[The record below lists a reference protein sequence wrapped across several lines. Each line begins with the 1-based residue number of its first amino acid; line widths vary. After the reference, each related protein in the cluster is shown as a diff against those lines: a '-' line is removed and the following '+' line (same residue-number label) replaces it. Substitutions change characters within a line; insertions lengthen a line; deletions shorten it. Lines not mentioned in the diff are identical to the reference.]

1 VIDQDSLKI
10 VLEQGDLNIPVS
22 LIKSS
27 RIPMVKLEDNLRK
40 VVDEMIKLGADYV
53 VVVDEEDKYAGV
65 ILAEDIV
72 AAISYYIVGLP
83 SSEE

>member
-1 VIDQDSLKI
+1 
-10 VLEQGDLNIPVS
+10 
-22 LIKSS
+22 
-27 RIPMVKLEDNLRK
+27 MVKLEDNLRK
-40 VVDEMIKLGADYV
+40 VIDELIKLGVDSAV
-53 VVVDEEDKYAGV
+53 VVNEEDKYAGV